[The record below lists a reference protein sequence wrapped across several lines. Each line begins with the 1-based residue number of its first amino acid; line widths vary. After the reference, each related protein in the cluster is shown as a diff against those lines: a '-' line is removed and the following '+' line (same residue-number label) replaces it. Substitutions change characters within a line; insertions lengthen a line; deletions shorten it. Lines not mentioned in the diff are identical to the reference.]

1 MAAHSRQ
8 QHLWTLQQAGDNS
21 ESGDVVHTHGGVD
34 PCSRRHRTGILDTL
48 QSNTASGHQA
58 SSSAALQGPQ
68 DTIHPKDFRH
78 PPDLEPCRKPAS
90 ALRSRQI
97 THCSSSDS
105 RAPPGTAPLGGAAAG
120 GMSKLRCE
128 WPAGVGCW
136 GWGADAAGCWGW
148 GADAAGCEA
157 PCSVA
162 VAGGAA
168 ALARSG
174 LPCRVLAEQV
184 RRANH
189 LHEWGSTKAPAL

>member
-1 MAAHSRQ
+1 M
-8 QHLWTLQQAGDNS
+8 QQAPQRS
-21 ESGDVVHTHGGVD
+21 AWYTF
-34 PCSRRHRTGILDTL
+34 
-48 QSNTASGHQA
+48 QSSTASGHQA
-58 SSSAALQGPQ
+58 SQQLHAPQ
-68 DTIHPKDFRH
+68 RLPNPNTNPYKNIPRH

-120 GMSKLRCE
+120 GMSKLRWE

-136 GWGADAAGCWGW
+136 GQ

-174 LPCRVLAEQV
+174 LPCRVQAAQV
-184 RRANH
+184 SRADQ
-189 LHEWGSTKAPAL
+189 